1 MASPSRK
8 PAGKPDGKAPRERR
22 FAYTFS
28 ASAIFLGCVATALVF
43 MLLVF
48 LLVGTDPNA
57 GLDLLGS
64 EESAARIALTTGGAG
79 LLVTLVVGPTLAF
92 GVSYLLRREDQV
104 SRHLIAFG
112 ALGLLIGFVMGFVM
126 GGPALAMTMAPM
138 YGVSAA
144 AGRMAIQPLARV

>member
-1 MASPSRK
+1 MASPRK
-8 PAGKPDGKAPRERR
+8 PDATVPAGRPERR

-28 ASAIFLGCVATALVF
+28 ATAILLGCVATAFVF

-48 LLVGTDPNA
+48 FLVATDPNA

-64 EESAARIALTTGGAG
+64 EESAARIALSTGGLA
-79 LLVTLVVGPTLAF
+79 LLVTLVFGPTLAF
-92 GVSYLLRREDQV
+92 GVSYLLRREQQV

-112 ALGLLIGFVMGFVM
+112 ALGLLIGFGFGLAM
-126 GGPALAMTMAPM
+126 GGPALAFTMAPM

-144 AGRMAIQPLARV
+144 AGRVAIQPLARV

>member
-1 MASPSRK
+1 MASPRK
-8 PAGKPDGKAPRERR
+8 PDATSPHGRPKR

-28 ASAIFLGCVATALVF
+28 ATAIFLGCVATAFVFMALVF
-43 MLLVF
+43 FLVA
-48 LLVGTDPNA
+48 TDPSA

-64 EESAARIALTTGGAG
+64 EESAARIALSTGGLA
-79 LLVTLVVGPTLAF
+79 LVVTLVVGPTLAF
-92 GVSYLLRREDQV
+92 GVSYLLRREQQV

-112 ALGLLIGFVMGFVM
+112 AVGLLIGFGLGLAM

-144 AGRMAIQPLARV
+144 AGRVAIQPLARV